1 MIIVKLGGGLGNQ
14 IFQYACGRRLALKNN
29 DILKLD
35 IEAYSEKNPRLYGL
49 GHFNIVENFASSVEI
64 KNLRL
69 PYGLVSRC
77 IRSFRARILRK
88 FNIGFDPKILDL
100 KGDIYL
106 EGFWKNES
114 YFFDINELIRK
125 ELTLRNPFSP
135 AAQDALNK
143 IFGEINP
150 VSIHVRR
157 GDYVSV
163 AGTARY
169 HGVCSPEYYRDALI
183 YLCKRTKISRLFI
196 FSDDIEWVKKNMTF
210 NLPFT
215 FVSKV
220 SIPDYEELLLMS
232 YCKHNIIA
240 NSSYSWWASYINSNP
255 NKLVVYPS
263 KWFGPNGPVYKIHD
277 IMPPE
282 NKNYKTVFVNNR

>member
-14 IFQYACGRRLALKNN
+14 LFQYACGRRLALKNN

-77 IRSFRARILRK
+77 IRSFRSRILRK

-106 EGFWKNES
+106 EGFWKNER
-114 YFFDINELIRK
+114 YFFDINKLIR
-125 ELTLRNPFSP
+125 EEFTLRNPFSL
-135 AAQDALNK
+135 AAKDASQM
-143 IFGEINP
+143 IFGEICP
-150 VSIHVRR
+150 VAIHVRR

-169 HGVCSPEYYRDALI
+169 HGVCSQEYYRDALV
-183 YLCKRTKISRLFI
+183 YLSRRAKISRLFI
-196 FSDDIEWVKKNMTF
+196 FSDDIEWVKKNMKF
-210 NLPFT
+210 DHPFT
-215 FVSKV
+215 FVSKEG
-220 SIPDYEELLLMS
+220 IPDYEELLLMS

-240 NSSYSWWASYINSNP
+240 NSTFSWWAAWLNMNSNKIIIAPKRWLAKTGNDYYEEIP
-255 NKLVVYPS
+255 NTWIK
-263 KWFGPNGPVYKIHD
+263 
-277 IMPPE
+277 M
-282 NKNYKTVFVNNR
+282 

>member
-14 IFQYACGRRLALKNN
+14 LFQYACGRRLALKNN

-49 GHFNIVENFASSVEI
+49 RHFNVAENFASPVEI

-69 PYGLVSRC
+69 PYGFASRC

-88 FNIGFDPKILDL
+88 FNIGFDPKILEL
-100 KGDIYL
+100 KDDVYL

-114 YFFDINELIRK
+114 YFLDINETIR
-125 ELTLRNPFSP
+125 EEFTPREPFSP
-135 AAQDALNK
+135 AAQDASSM
-143 IFGEINP
+143 IISEICP

-163 AGTARY
+163 ARSARY
-169 HGVCSPEYYRDALI
+169 HGVCSQEYYRDALI
-183 YLCKRTKISRLFI
+183 YLSMRTKISRLFI

-210 NLPFT
+210 DFPFT
-215 FVSKV
+215 FVSNE

-240 NSSYSWWASYINSNP
+240 NSTFSWWAAWLNNNSNKIIIAP
-255 NKLVVYPS
+255 KRWLAKTGNDYYGEIPS
-263 KWFGPNGPVYKIHD
+263 KWIK
-277 IMPPE
+277 M
-282 NKNYKTVFVNNR
+282 